1 MGPLRRA
8 QFLIAP
14 ACPPRHSH
22 PLAPRRPIFAQLTP
36 LTHIPNHPHL
46 ARPCLSSSKP
56 SSPSASRP
64 IPHRA
69 RLSSSPLTSPRA
81 TPPHLRATCSFNT
94 LPQPSPSRPPPP
106 LVLAT
111 HIPSRHASQC
121 SRHLLVQHPSPT
133 IPISPACPP
142 HHSHPLAPRR
152 PIFARLARLTHIP
165 NHPHLARPCLSSS
178 KALFALCVAPNS
190 SSRPLVLLPLTSP

>member
-69 RLSSSPLTSPRA
+69 PLSSSPLTSPRA

-94 LPQPSPSRPPPP
+94 PPQPSPSRPPMP
-106 LVLAT
+106 LVL
-111 HIPSRHASQC
+111 
-121 SRHLLVQHPSPT
+121 
-133 IPISPACPP
+133 
-142 HHSHPLAPRR
+142 
-152 PIFARLARLTHIP
+152 
-165 NHPHLARPCLSSS
+165 

-190 SSRPLVLLPLTSP
+190 SSRPPVLFATHIPSRHAAPSSRNLIV